1 MNAVIDS
8 ILSENLA
15 YYRRTK
21 SILVGRLLINERG
34 TLIRK
39 QKNSKAYKYVRSK
52 VNGLS
57 FDRYIGSEDSPYARK
72 IENRVKQSKID
83 LEELRSSKYALKR
96 LRAKDMQQE
105 DFTGLI
111 KELFQLMERE
121 GLWDEG
127 LQLIGSWCF
136 KFYQNYLGVECYP
149 ERTVDV
155 DFAIKIPYQGRP
167 AKIGEKL
174 VELGFQEDRNTR
186 DGSIV
191 YLGGDIKVEFL
202 TDQKGNG
209 RNSKNTYVP
218 ELDIAPQAL
227 PYLRILLDH
236 PVTHSIRD
244 LGKITVPSMPAFLVH
259 KLVVVSKRRD
269 PGKKEKDLRQAMA
282 IAEAI
287 VRDPKQLEAVRTV
300 FRSLHKKRQKMARNS
315 AFEAD
320 ETVRG
325 ATAVFQEVLGLQ
337 S

>member
-15 YYRRTK
+15 YYRRIK

-34 TLIRK
+34 TLISK
-39 QKNSKAYKYVRSK
+39 QKNGKAYKYLRKK
-52 VNGLS
+52 VKGQS
-57 FDRYIGSEDSPYARK
+57 FEKYIGIEDSMYVRN
-72 IENRVKQSKID
+72 IEWQVKQSKND
-83 LEELRSSKYALKR
+83 LEQLRLAKDALKK
-96 LRAKDMQQE
+96 LRAKNMQTE
-105 DFTGLI
+105 NITGRI
-111 KELFQLMERE
+111 KELFQLMESE

-136 KFYQNYLGVECYP
+136 KFYQNYIGVEYYP
-149 ERTVDV
+149 ERTIDV

-167 AKIGEKL
+167 AKIGKKL
-174 VELGFQEDRNTR
+174 VELGFQEDRNIN

-209 RNSKNTYVP
+209 RSRKDPYIP
-218 ELDIAPQAL
+218 ELDIAPQAV

-244 LGKITVPSMPAFLVH
+244 LGRVTVPSMPAFLIH
-259 KLVVVSKRRD
+259 KLVVMNKRRD
-269 PGKKEKDLRQAMA
+269 PAKKEKDLRQAKA
-282 IAEAI
+282 VAKA
-287 VRDPKQLEAVRTV
+287 VARDQEQLETLRRI
-300 FRSLHKKRQKMARNS
+300 FQDLHKKRQKMAYNS
-315 AFEAD
+315 VLEAD
-320 ETVRG
+320 DMVRG

-337 S
+337 

>member
-39 QKNSKAYKYVRSK
+39 QKNSKAYKYIRHN
-52 VNGLS
+52 VNGKS
-57 FDRYIGSEDSPYARK
+57 FDRYIGSEDSPSARK
-72 IENRVKQSKID
+72 IENQVKQSKID

-105 DFTGLI
+105 DFTDRI
-111 KELFQLMERE
+111 KELFQLMESE

-136 KFYQNYLGVECYP
+136 KFFQNYLGVEYYP

-155 DFAIKIPYQGRP
+155 DFAIRIPYQGRP
-167 AKIGEKL
+167 AKIGGKL
-174 VELGFQEDRNTR
+174 VELGLQEERNTK

-202 TDQKGNG
+202 TDQKGDG
-209 RNSKNTYVP
+209 KSLKDTYIP

-227 PYLRILLDH
+227 PYLGILLDH
-236 PVTHSIRD
+236 PVTYGIRD

-259 KLVVVSKRRD
+259 KLVVVSKRKD
-269 PGKKEKDLRQAMA
+269 PEKKEKDLRQAKA
-282 IAEAI
+282 VAEAI
-287 VRDPKQLEAVRTV
+287 EKDPKQLEDVRAVLHG
-300 FRSLHKKRQKMARNS
+300 LHKTRQKMVRNS
-315 AFEAD
+315 ALQAD
-320 ETVRG
+320 ASVPG
-325 ATAVFQEVLGLQ
+325 ATAVFQEVLDLQ